1 MKTIFEKIP
10 LKIAAGQTVSLPLP
24 QPFSIG
30 DSLFLLVHNSF
41 EEKLN
46 LTLSNAN
53 GSSISKAVTLH
64 SFPTIIVFSE
74 FANDVRNASNETEY
88 FSVSF
93 TCFEDF
99 EGSLTFRVGNPE
111 YVIRTYQNS

>member
-10 LKIAAGQTVSLPLP
+10 LKINAGETVTLPLP
-24 QPFSIG
+24 QPFSIR
-30 DSLFLLVHNSF
+30 DSMFLLVHNSF
-41 EEKLN
+41 GEKLK

-53 GSSISKAVTLH
+53 GNSTSKNVTLH

-74 FANDVRNASNETEY
+74 FANQDQKETRETEY

-93 TCFEDF
+93 TSFQNF
-99 EGSLTFRVGNPE
+99 EGSLTFRVDNPE
-111 YVIRTYQNS
+111 RIIRSYQE